1 MWGKIA
7 GWLVKNLALPILWE
21 TVNRIASR
29 KRFIDGAKGGKVE
42 EDIAKQVKEAGF
54 K

>member
-1 MWGKIA
+1 MLSKI
-7 GWLVKNLALPILWE
+7 GVWLVKNLALPILWE

-29 KRFIDGAKGGKVE
+29 RKFVNGAKGGAVE